1 MNQSKFRGRRVSN
14 IRPLGSALIGPIR
27 REQAGVYRNIGIC
40 NRGILE
46 CPNRTNKKGTGRRL
60 QEYGNR

>member
-27 REQAGVYRNIGIC
+27 GEQAGVYRNRGIDKWVQIYDTNIGIC
-40 NRGILE
+40 ALFYPLI
-46 CPNRTNKKGTGRRL
+46 K
-60 QEYGNR
+60 EYFL